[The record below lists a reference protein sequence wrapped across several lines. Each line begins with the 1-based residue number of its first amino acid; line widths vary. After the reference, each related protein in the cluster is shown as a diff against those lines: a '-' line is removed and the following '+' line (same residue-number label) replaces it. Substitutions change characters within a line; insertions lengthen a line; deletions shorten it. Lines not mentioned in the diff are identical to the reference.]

1 MCCGKEVVVFIFIL
15 LIYVLV
21 KFSLLRIVLDIIFW
35 KDVGVVFILK
45 GIMRNLN
52 NFFVVMNVDFLIVE
66 VFRGIC

>member
-45 GIMRNLN
+45 GIMRNLY